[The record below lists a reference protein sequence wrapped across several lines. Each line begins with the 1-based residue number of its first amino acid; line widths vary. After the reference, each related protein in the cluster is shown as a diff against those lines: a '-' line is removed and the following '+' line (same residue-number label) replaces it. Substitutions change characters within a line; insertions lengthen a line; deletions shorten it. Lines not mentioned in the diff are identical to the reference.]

1 MILSSL
7 QFETFSLLD
16 PLMTTQGISVFIE
29 ESYNCTSS
37 QKNRFLGESYKYCTQ
52 RLGMDNMYV
61 HTEEA
66 TAP

>member
-1 MILSSL
+1 
-7 QFETFSLLD
+7 
-16 PLMTTQGISVFIE
+16 MTTQGISVFIE
-29 ESYNCTSS
+29 ESYNCTSL